1 MPPVSAKLRAMPE
14 PRRDRPQT
22 ELPVRRLRSALFVCL
37 AYMLAEVIGGLV
49 SGSLA
54 LLADAGH
61 MLSDAASL
69 GLALFASH
77 LARRPAGNRLT
88 YGYHRAEILAATVNA
103 ATLLAVGLT
112 VLFEAVRR
120 FRQPPPVDW
129 RWVLAVAIPG
139 LFVNLGMAWI
149 LHHRHRENLNVK
161 AAFLHVLTDTLGSVQ
176 VILAGALL
184 ALFGWLWV
192 DPLASLCIGLLVL
205 YSGLRVLIEAT
216 HILMEGVPS
225 GVDVEAIHRR
235 LLAEP
240 GVVGLHDVHVW
251 LITSG
256 FIAASLHLEVAPD
269 VDDEILWRIR
279 RVLSS
284 EFGIAHS
291 TVQLERPTRPQG
303 QQLPVY
309 PASRRAAREKQIR
322 KIIR

>member
-1 MPPVSAKLRAMPE
+1 MH
-14 PRRDRPQT
+14 
-22 ELPVRRLRSALFVCL
+22 RLRLALVLCL
-37 AYMLAEVIGGLV
+37 AYMLAEVIGGWV

-69 GLALFASH
+69 GLALFAAH

-112 VLFEAVRR
+112 VLVEAVRR

-139 LFVNLGMAWI
+139 LFVNLGMASI
-149 LHHRHRENLNVK
+149 LHHQHRENLNVK
-161 AAFLHVLTDTLGSVQ
+161 AAFLHVVTDTLGSLQ
-176 VILAGALL
+176 VILAGGLL

-192 DPLASLCIGLLVL
+192 DPLASLGIGLLVL
-205 YSGLRVLIEAT
+205 YSGVQVLAEAT
-216 HILMEGVPS
+216 HILMEGVPP
-225 GVDVEAIHRR
+225 GVDVEAIQRR

-240 GVVGLHDVHVW
+240 GVVGLHDLHVW

-256 FIAASLHLEVAPD
+256 FVAASLHLEVTPET
-269 VDDEILWRIR
+269 DDEILWRVR
-279 RVLSS
+279 RLLSE

-291 TVQLERPTRPQG
+291 TIQLERPPKPG
-303 QQLPVY
+303 GPQLPAY
-309 PASRRAAREKQIR
+309 PAPGGTRRD
-322 KIIR
+322 

>member
-1 MPPVSAKLRAMPE
+1 MH
-14 PRRDRPQT
+14 
-22 ELPVRRLRSALFVCL
+22 RLRLALALCL
-37 AYMLAEVIGGLV
+37 AYMLAEVIGGWV

-77 LARRPAGNRLT
+77 LARRPAGSRLT

-139 LFVNLGMAWI
+139 LFVNLGMASI

-161 AAFLHVLTDTLGSVQ
+161 AAFLHVVTDTLGSLQ
-176 VILAGALL
+176 VILAGGLL

-192 DPLASLCIGLLVL
+192 DPLASLGIGLLVL
-205 YSGLRVLIEAT
+205 YSGVQVLAEAT

-225 GVDVEAIHRR
+225 GVDVEAIQRR

-240 GVVGLHDVHVW
+240 GVVGLHDLHVW

-256 FIAASLHLEVAPD
+256 FVAASLHLEVRPET
-269 VDDEILWRIR
+269 DDEILWRVR
-279 RVLSS
+279 RVLSE
-284 EFGIAHS
+284 EFGITHS
-291 TVQLERPTRPQG
+291 TIQLERPAKPG
-303 QQLPVY
+303 GPQLPAY
-309 PASRRAAREKQIR
+309 PAPGETRRD
-322 KIIR
+322 